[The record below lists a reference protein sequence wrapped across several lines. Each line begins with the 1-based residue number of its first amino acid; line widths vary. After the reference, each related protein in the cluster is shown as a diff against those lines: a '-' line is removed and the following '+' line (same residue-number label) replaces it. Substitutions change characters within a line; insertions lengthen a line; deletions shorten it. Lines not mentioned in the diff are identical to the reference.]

1 MARMLELR
9 PDEIH
14 LWQAFHDSDPHP
26 ALREK
31 YGAWLSR
38 EEREREARFH
48 FEQDRHRFRVT
59 RALARRVLGGY
70 LGIDPRA
77 CEFTQNEHGRPALMN
92 GLVKGPG
99 AAGPLH
105 FNLSHTR
112 DLIVLAVTRGREI
125 GVDVERLRGARRTG
139 DLAARF
145 FADFESERVASASEA
160 ERDDVFYQFWTLKE
174 SYIKARGLGLAI
186 PLGQFGFRLGP
197 EGPALWTHPDLNDD
211 AAGWAFVQLQPTPEH
226 RLAICVAREAGPAPN
241 LVVRDFARL
250 ALASHCGQPGQPAA

>member
-1 MARMLELR
+1 MSRMFDLR
-9 PDEIH
+9 RDEIH

-26 ALREK
+26 ALHEE
-31 YGAWLSR
+31 YGELLSV

-77 CEFTQNEHGRPALMN
+77 CAFTTNPHGRPALAT
-92 GLVKGPG
+92 G
-99 AAGPLH
+99 AGESAAAPLA

-125 GVDVERLRGARRTG
+125 GVDVERLRGARRTV

-145 FADFESERVASASEA
+145 FADFESERVAGASGA
-160 ERDDVFYQFWTLKE
+160 ERDDLFYQFWTLKE

-186 PLGQFGFRLGP
+186 PLGKFGFRPSP
-197 EGPALWTHPDLNDD
+197 EGPVLWTHPDLGDD
-211 AAGWAFVQLQPTPEH
+211 AGRWSFVQLEPTPDH
-226 RLAICVAREAGPAPN
+226 RLAICVSREPGPAPTV
-241 LVVRDFARL
+241 VVRDFARL
-250 ALASHCGQPGQPAA
+250 ASGAHCGMPGHPTA